1 MGLRED
7 VRCTRLGVQICRV
20 RGQTAVDQVIAQQP
34 NFSIGETMPRWQWR
48 AVVVVEYQRQG
59 HRSEP
64 EIPLH
69 CGDRLGS
76 ARTAPYADSADVPL
90 KEATCKNG

>member
-34 NFSIGETMPRWQWR
+34 EPLHRKTVPRWQRR

-64 EIPLH
+64 GIPLH
-69 CGDRLGS
+69 CGDCLGS
-76 ARTAPYADSADVPL
+76 AQTAPYAESADVPL

>member
-34 NFSIGETMPRWQWR
+34 NFSIGETMPPV
-48 AVVVVEYQRQG
+48 AAG
-59 HRSEP
+59 CS
-64 EIPLH
+64 
-69 CGDRLGS
+69 RLGIPA
-76 ARTAPYADSADVPL
+76 ARASIGA
-90 KEATCKNG
+90 